1 MNRLLNLLLTLIIT
15 FVFQDSWGA
24 DGLAEAEIEI
34 GTQDEIEED
43 VNLWLSI
50 SKYSM
55 YEEADMKFWGMKWD
69 K

>member
-43 VNLWLSI
+43 VNL
-50 SKYSM
+50 
-55 YEEADMKFWGMKWD
+55 
-69 K
+69 